1 MIRLNEYHVDFQNDV
16 KNNKRNIYHPSGKK
30 KYRMYFENLKGKER
44 RTYMEEKNLREYNMA
59 EMNAQQFRALSKDTQ
74 TKILRD
80 LIEKYSSNMEIERHT
95 NFSRHTLG
103 KLRKELGLAPAKPGN
118 YDRKS
123 NPNTAPRTR
132 TAPVSIS
139 PSVTEEPQNLI
150 EIKIFLN
157 DCSGA
162 DLQKKLESVGLFLE
176 DNKKYHIDF
185 VLKEIENN
193 NHD

>member
-1 MIRLNEYHVDFQNDV
+1 MISLNKFHADFNDV
-16 KNNKRNIYHPSGKK
+16 AKKLKKNIYYPSSKK
-30 KYRMYFENLKGKER
+30 NKMFFENLKGEEKKA
-44 RTYMEEKNLREYNMA
+44 YMEERNLKEYNI
-59 EMNAQQFRALSKDTQ
+59 NTLDIIQFRTLSKDTQ
-74 TKILRD
+74 TKILGE
-80 LIEKYSSNMEIERHT
+80 LIAKYGSNVEIERHT
-95 NFSRHTLG
+95 NFSRHTLS

-132 TAPVSIS
+132 TAPISIS